1 MNIAYITEFDIKN
14 TDRTTWHKNQLGHW
28 GCCYYIAKYLQ
39 DEDTRV
45 HYLGPLTKKS
55 AILPKV
61 KSRIYN
67 FLHKVYHPWADPIF
81 NKDYVFQIANKLA
94 TTSSDIVLSPDINFI
109 SYLNSNLPSVIWVD
123 STYAGYIN
131 YYQEYSN
138 LCRETIDD
146 LIKMDKLALE
156 KCKFAIFSSEWAAV
170 NAIDKYKISKDKVR
184 VVPFGANI
192 ECNRTFEDIKSII
205 EAKSSE
211 KCKLLFIGSN
221 WNRKGGD
228 VAFEVVRNLNSMGLN
243 TELTVVGCKPVL
255 NEPLPSFLK
264 VIGVINTFTD
274 AGLTQINKL
283 FTESHFLILPTKAD
297 CTPHVLAEANSFG
310 VPCLTTNVGG
320 IPTMIKD
327 DINGKTFAVDAS
339 ISEYSTYIASLM
351 TNYNRYKQLAL
362 SSFNEYQTR
371 LNWSVACQTVKQILS
386 NG

>member
-14 TDRTTWHKNQLGHW
+14 TDRTTWQKNQLGHW
-28 GCCYYIAKYLQ
+28 GCCYYIAKYLE
-39 DEDTRV
+39 DEDTKV
-45 HYLGPLTKKS
+45 HYLGPLTKKY

-67 FLHKVYHPWADPIF
+67 FLHKGYHPWADPIF
-81 NKDYVFQIANKLA
+81 NKDYVSQIANKLA

-109 SYLNSNLPSVIWVD
+109 SYLKSKLPIVIWVD

-138 LCRETIDD
+138 LSRETIDD
-146 LIKMDKLALE
+146 LINMDKLALE

-170 NAIDKYKISKDKVR
+170 NAIDQYKISKDKVK

-192 ECNRTFEDIKSII
+192 ECNRTFEDIKTII

-310 VPCLTTNVGG
+310 VPCLATNVGG

-351 TNYNRYKQLAL
+351 TNYNQYKQLAL

-386 NG
+386 NS